1 MDERLRFVV
10 ECLAGD
16 ETMSELCAAYGIS
29 RKTGYKWLGRY
40 RALGPEGLHDLPRAP
55 LNHGRA
61 TALDLV
67 ERIVAA
73 KETHPLWGPKKIMAR
88 LRRTAPELAW
98 PSASTAGAILAR
110 HGLVSVRKRARLRA
124 CGNGPWPQAEE
135 PNAVWTGDHKGWFR
149 TRDGWRC
156 EPLTVMDASSR
167 YLLALEATGS
177 TADDEAWPVFERL
190 FEAHGLPDRL
200 RSDNGPPF
208 ASAGVTGLTPLS
220 VRFIKLGITLER
232 IAPGKPQQNGRHER
246 FHLTMLPLAKA
257 PEADRMAQGQ
267 AFEAFRHAYNEE
279 RPHEALA
286 MDPGAALPLL
296 AARYARDTARARLS
310 GRGGGAQRA
319 PQWRDQVERRL
330 RLRFQDAG
338 RRSRRRHRNRGW
350 SMGARLPCPSAR
362 YPRHQAHEAR
372 PPPRRANQTPWR
384 GGGQHR
390 EKTVTHVSGS
400 KCYPSINW
408 TPVGR

>member
-10 ECLAGD
+10 DCLSGD
-16 ETMSELCAAYGIS
+16 ETMSALCADYGIS
-29 RKTGYKWLGRY
+29 RKSGYKWLGRY
-40 RALGPEGLHDLPRAP
+40 HEFGPEGLHDRPRAP

-73 KETHPLWGPKKIMAR
+73 KETHPLWGPKKIVAR
-88 LRRTAPELAW
+88 LKRTAPELVW

-110 HGLVSVRKRARLRA
+110 HGLVRARKRTRLRA
-124 CGNGPWPQAEE
+124 CGNGPWPEPQG

-177 TADDEAWPVFERL
+177 TADAEAWPVFERL
-190 FEAHGLPDRL
+190 FEEHGLPDRF

-208 ASAGVTGLTPLS
+208 ASPGVTGLTPLAA
-220 VRFIKLGITLER
+220 RFIKLGITLER

-246 FHLTMLPLAKA
+246 FHLTMLPMARDPA
-257 PEADRMAQGQ
+257 ADRMAQGQ
-267 AFEAFRHAYNEE
+267 AFEAFRRSYNEE

-286 MDPGAALPLL
+286 MDTPAQHYRPSRRAMPRTLPEPDYPDEAAVRRVRHNGEIKWNGGFVYVSQTLAGEAVAATETEDGEWVLCFHAHPLGIIDTRRMKLVRRSAAPTKPLGAA
-296 AARYARDTARARLS
+296 T
-310 GRGGGAQRA
+310 
-319 PQWRDQVERRL
+319 
-330 RLRFQDAG
+330 DA
-338 RRSRRRHRNRGW
+338 
-350 SMGARLPCPSAR
+350 
-362 YPRHQAHEAR
+362 
-372 PPPRRANQTPWR
+372 
-384 GGGQHR
+384 
-390 EKTVTHVSGS
+390 
-400 KCYPSINW
+400 
-408 TPVGR
+408 

>member
-1 MDERLRFVV
+1 RL
-10 ECLAGD
+10 
-16 ETMSELCAAYGIS
+16 
-29 RKTGYKWLGRY
+29 K
-40 RALGPEGLHDLPRAP
+40 
-55 LNHGRA
+55 
-61 TALDLV
+61 
-67 ERIVAA
+67 
-73 KETHPLWGPKKIMAR
+73 
-88 LRRTAPELAW
+88 RTAPELLW

-190 FEAHGLPDRL
+190 FEEHGLPDRL

-246 FHLTMLPLAKA
+246 FHLTMLPLAKT
-257 PEADRMAQGQ
+257 PEADRMAQSQ
-267 AFEAFRHAYNEE
+267 AFEAFRRSYNEE

-286 MDPGAALPLL
+286 MDTPAQHYRASPRAMPATPPEPDYPAEAAVRSVRHNGEIRWNGGFIYVSKTLAGEAVAAAETEDGEWALSFHAHPLGILDTRRMKLVRRSAAPTRPLGAA
-296 AARYARDTARARLS
+296 ADST
-310 GRGGGAQRA
+310 GGK
-319 PQWRDQVERRL
+319 L
-330 RLRFQDAG
+330 
-338 RRSRRRHRNRGW
+338 
-350 SMGARLPCPSAR
+350 
-362 YPRHQAHEAR
+362 
-372 PPPRRANQTPWR
+372 
-384 GGGQHR
+384 
-390 EKTVTHVSGS
+390 
-400 KCYPSINW
+400 
-408 TPVGR
+408 